1 MSSPRLGVMRDS
13 MLTNPLHIKAS
24 LGRSVSRGFSVP
36 GPDFTFGMSNDSTDG
51 GVAEVLSSW
60 LVQRRSDS
68 APSQPLPPDFLSLN
82 RDAVRSGIVTSKELS
97 QYRAQMGGAYSQGHA
112 PTPQKGGASRR
123 PAVPDIT
130 FGVTTNRAS
139 DPLSVLLSHQYG
151 QRWLDEQIHNSRN
164 QTSKQQQK
172 RFKAGCIP
180 DRRSREL
187 TVSPLRHTLPPL
199 TQVAP
204 ALNTFRDP
212 EARQRALRSLQARRG
227 VQGPL

>member
-1 MSSPRLGVMRDS
+1 SVTQGVPQGSVLGPLLFIIYILPLGQILRHFNLDFHCYADDTQIYLSTKSLHNPPLTHIDS
-13 MLTNPLHIKAS
+13 
-24 LGRSVSRGFSVP
+24 F
-36 GPDFTFGMSNDSTDG
+36 
-51 GVAEVLSSW
+51 LSSW

-97 QYRAQMGGAYSQGHA
+97 QYRAQMGGAYSQGHD
-112 PTPQKGGASRR
+112 PIPKRGGASRR

-130 FGVTTNRAS
+130 FGVTTKAS
-139 DPLSVLLSHQYG
+139 DPFSVLLSHQYG
-151 QRWLDEQIHNSRN
+151 RRWLDEQMKNSRN
-164 QTSKQQQK
+164 QTSNQQQK

-199 TQVAP
+199 TQ
-204 ALNTFRDP
+204 
-212 EARQRALRSLQARRG
+212 
-227 VQGPL
+227 